1 MPNGTRV
8 RLHFNENPYGVVPE
22 VRERIVQ
29 ELGEVDLGRYPDGE
43 AKRLCSALANYAG
56 VNPENIVVGNGS
68 DELLQLILLSFLP
81 ELERV
86 VIPVP
91 TFGMYRKGA
100 ELAGLEVVEI
110 PLLEAFELDVPGI
123 LRELSRAPSA
133 LFLCA
138 PNNPTGNYFSEEDVG
153 SLWDS
158 AARVIVMDE
167 AYYEFG
173 GRSHVAA
180 TERDPRIIV
189 TRTLSKAFGLAAM
202 RVGYLIAHTASVC
215 KLQNC
220 RQPYNT
226 SAAAQVAARV
236 VVEEAQVQLATVAEM
251 ARLRQWLIR
260 HLGDIEGLSPLP
272 SEGNFVLVRVEE
284 NVLGHGAR
292 DLHARLE
299 HEGIAIR
306 YFSEGARLGNHVR
319 VSVGTADECRRL
331 VDRVSCWA
339 RGGN

>member
-1 MPNGTRV
+1 MPRGTRV

-22 VRERIVQ
+22 VRQRIVQ
-29 ELGEVDLGRYPDGE
+29 ALGEVDMGRYPDAE
-43 AKRLCSALANYAG
+43 ARQLCSALAKYAG
-56 VNPENIVVGNGS
+56 VNPESIVVGNGS

-100 ELAGLEVVEI
+100 ELAGLQVVEI
-110 PLLEAFELDVPGI
+110 PLLEGFELDVPGI
-123 LRELSRAPSA
+123 LREVSRAPSA

-138 PNNPTGNYFSEEDVG
+138 PNNPTGNYFSEEDVR

-180 TERDPRIIV
+180 AERDPRIIV

-202 RVGYLIAHTASVC
+202 RVGYVIAHTASVR

-226 SAAAQVAARV
+226 STVAQVAARV
-236 VVEEAQVQLATVAEM
+236 VVEQARVQLRTVAEM
-251 ARLRQWLIR
+251 TRWREWLIR
-260 HLGDIEGLSPLP
+260 QMGEIDGLTPLP
-272 SEGNFVLVRVEE
+272 SEGNFVLIRVEE
-284 NVLGHGAR
+284 RVFGDGAR
-292 DLHARLE
+292 QLHARLE
-299 HEGIAIR
+299 REGIAIR
-306 YFSEGARLGNHVR
+306 YFGDGARLGDHVR

-331 VDRVSCWA
+331 VDRLSCWA